1 MSEVADVRKRVQ
13 RLIAQS
19 REAATDRRARAAVA
33 AREGKRVLTQVVA
46 PMFRTVAAVLRA
58 EGLLFRVSTPVSS
71 VRISAEAASENFVEL
86 ELDTTDDSPAL
97 RGRISRMRGK
107 RVTVRE
113 RVVSEDSAIGTLTK
127 ADVLDFLLC
136 ELGPFLEK

>member
-1 MSEVADVRKRVQ
+1 MSEVAEVRKRVQ

-33 AREGKRVLTQVVA
+33 AREGERVLTQVVA
-46 PMFRTVAAVLRA
+46 PMFRTVAAVLKA
-58 EGLLFRVSTPVSS
+58 EGFLFRVSTPVSA
-71 VRISAEAASENFVEL
+71 VRMSAEAAGDNFVEL
-86 ELDTTDDSPAL
+86 ELDTTSDSSAL
-97 RGRISRMRGK
+97 RGRIGRMRGR
-107 RVTVRE
+107 RVTVEE
-113 RVVSEDSAIGTLTK
+113 RVLREDSAIGTLTK